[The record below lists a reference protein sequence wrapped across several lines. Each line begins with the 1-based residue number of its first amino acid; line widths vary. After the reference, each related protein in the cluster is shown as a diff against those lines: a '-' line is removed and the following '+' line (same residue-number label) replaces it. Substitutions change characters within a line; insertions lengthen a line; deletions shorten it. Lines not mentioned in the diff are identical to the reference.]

1 MIRTA
6 ILTSSD
12 KGAKG
17 ERADTSALEIR
28 KLLATGPF
36 TEVDYQIVPDEQ
48 AVIRSKLRVWSESD
62 AVDLIL
68 TTGGTGLALRDRTPD
83 ATLEVIERS
92 VPGLPELM
100 RLTGMQQNRKAAL
113 SRGVAGVRRQT
124 LIVNLPGSPK
134 GARESLEAIID
145 ILPHA
150 VDLIKGNKRGEL
162 SAPQDWH

>member
-6 ILTSSD
+6 ILTASD

-28 KLLATGPF
+28 QLLATGPF
-36 TEVDYQIVPDEQ
+36 TEVDYQVVPDEQ

-62 AVDLIL
+62 AVDLVL

-83 ATLEVIERS
+83 ATLEVIERE

-113 SRGVAGVRRQT
+113 SRGVAGVRRGT

-134 GARESLEAIID
+134 GAQESLEAIID

>member
-36 TEVDYQIVPDEQ
+36 TEVDYQVVPDEQ

-134 GARESLEAIID
+134 GAQESLEAIID

-150 VDLIKGNKRGEL
+150 VDLIKGNKRSEL

>member
-1 MIRTA
+1 M
-6 ILTSSD
+6 
-12 KGAKG
+12 
-17 ERADTSALEIR
+17 
-28 KLLATGPF
+28 
-36 TEVDYQIVPDEQ
+36 DYQIVPDEQ

-150 VDLIKGNKRGEL
+150 VDLIKGSKHEL